1 MSPDKTHITTYGK
14 GYSFLGFVIS
24 SRSRRMRPKSEKK
37 FRDKGRALTERHQ
50 NFDASVIV
58 QLNQVI
64 RGTAHYFCTS
74 WATHGTTMRQLD
86 GWIRM
91 RLRAMWKKVKRKT
104 DNYRLPTQKLTQ
116 LGLLSLTSYLLA
128 VKEGRSCH

>member
-37 FRDKGRALTERHQ
+37 FRDKVRALTQRHQ
-50 NFDASVIV
+50 NFDATVIV

-64 RGTAHYFCTS
+64 RGAARYFCTP
-74 WATHGTTMRQLD
+74 WATHGNTMRQLD
-86 GWIRM
+86 G
-91 RLRAMWKKVKRKT
+91 
-104 DNYRLPTQKLTQ
+104 
-116 LGLLSLTSYLLA
+116 
-128 VKEGRSCH
+128 